1 MDKEF
6 FMKLSGV
13 ILLAS
18 TLISS
23 LLIIFGVYITI
34 NNLVRPSENL
44 FEGIMMVSIGLVMAI
59 VLIIANSIGKTI
71 LLFQEIFTNQLNFQQ
86 KMAEFFR
93 ENSTPEP
100 RSIGDIIKGM
110 GGEGSVTITNL
121 NTGETS
127 TTNLGKLGGIN
138 DFSKLILKSMIDG
151 AMNKAEE
158 KNKNILENM
167 NREELEAELA
177 KAVSSDDFEKA
188 LEIRGLL
195 KKFDN
200 PGESNSENN

>member
-1 MDKEF
+1 
-6 FMKLSGV
+6 MKLSGAL
-13 ILLAS
+13 LLAS

-23 LLIIFGVYITI
+23 LLIIFGGYITVD
-34 NNLVRPSENL
+34 NLVNPSGNL
-44 FEGIMMVSIGLVMAI
+44 FEGIMMTSIGLIMAI
-59 VLIIANSIGKTI
+59 VLLIANSIGKTI
-71 LLFQEIFTNQLNFQQ
+71 MLFQEIFTNQVEFQQ

-121 NTGETS
+121 NTGESS
-127 TTNLGKLGGIN
+127 TTNLGEANGIS
-138 DFSKLILKSMIDG
+138 DFSKLILNSMIEG
-151 AMNKAEE
+151 AKKKAAE
-158 KNKNILENM
+158 KKNNSLENM
-167 NREELEAELA
+167 NREQLEDELA

-188 LEIRGLL
+188 LEIRNQL

-200 PGESNSENN
+200 PQESDNENNE